1 MIYKTPTLQPE
12 DVAVISLIHDQRE
25 RLRVYTQNSPKRW
38 SGVLRRNSFARAI
51 QGSNTIEG
59 YTANLDTA
67 MAAAEDE
74 EPIEEKDETWMALAG
89 YRSAMTYIMQAAQ
102 DQYFEFSKQFLKS
115 LHFMMT
121 GHDMTKY
128 PGQWRPGAVY
138 IVNNQTGE
146 TVYEPPPVEAINNLV
161 NELVISLDENKEA
174 PVLVRAAMA
183 HLNLTM
189 IHPFK
194 DGNGRL
200 ARALQTLVLARDG
213 MLSPVFSSIEEWL
226 GRNTQEYYQVLAE
239 TGQGVWSPERDAL
252 PWVRFCLKAHYQQ
265 AATLIRRHEE
275 YGALYEGISKII
287 VREKLPERAWL
298 PLFDAALGLRVIN
311 SRYRKD
317 AEISEYVASRDLRR
331 LCELNLLEPRGERRG
346 RVYSAANELQKLRG
360 SIRIKKVVENPYKLT
375 ERRPKPPQIPLGGED
390 EPLLPGF

>member
-161 NELVISLDENKEA
+161 
-174 PVLVRAAMA
+174 
-183 HLNLTM
+183 
-189 IHPFK
+189 K
-194 DGNGRL
+194 D
-200 ARALQTLVLARDG
+200 
-213 MLSPVFSSIEEWL
+213 
-226 GRNTQEYYQVLAE
+226 
-239 TGQGVWSPERDAL
+239 
-252 PWVRFCLKAHYQQ
+252 
-265 AATLIRRHEE
+265 
-275 YGALYEGISKII
+275 
-287 VREKLPERAWL
+287 
-298 PLFDAALGLRVIN
+298 
-311 SRYRKD
+311 RK
-317 AEISEYVASRDLRR
+317 S
-331 LCELNLLEPRGERRG
+331 
-346 RVYSAANELQKLRG
+346 
-360 SIRIKKVVENPYKLT
+360 VV
-375 ERRPKPPQIPLGGED
+375 
-390 EPLLPGF
+390 